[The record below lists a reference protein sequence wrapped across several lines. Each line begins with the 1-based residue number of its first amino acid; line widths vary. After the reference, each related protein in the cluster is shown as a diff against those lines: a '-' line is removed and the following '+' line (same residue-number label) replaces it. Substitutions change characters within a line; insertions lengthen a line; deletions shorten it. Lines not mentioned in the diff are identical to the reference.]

1 MGAQSLVDNYPI
13 ISDQI
18 TKQELRVILREAER
32 ALSRAGAFVEFGCYA
47 GTTSLFLE
55 RLFVASG
62 DAREF
67 HVYDS
72 FQGLPEKTAQ
82 DQSPS
87 GEQFRAGE
95 LSVSRKDFIVNF
107 KKAGLRLP
115 RVHKGWFDELA
126 DSDVPDGIAF
136 AFLDG
141 DYYESVRVPLEL
153 VESKLVPGAIIVIDD
168 YANLA
173 LPGAARAAGEWARA
187 QGYEIRSEQSL
198 GIIHT

>member
-1 MGAQSLVDNYPI
+1 MSNLVDQYPI

-18 TKQELRVILREAER
+18 TRDELRVILREAER
-32 ALSRAGAFVEFGCYA
+32 ALSVSGAYVEFGCYA

-55 RLFVASG
+55 RLFVARRES
-62 DAREF
+62 REF

-72 FQGLPEKTAQ
+72 FQGLPEKTEQ
-82 DQSPS
+82 DRSPS

-95 LSVSRKDFIVNF
+95 LTVSKKEFIINF
-107 KKAGLRLP
+107 KRAGLKLP
-115 RVHKGWFDELA
+115 RVHKGWFDELQGE
-126 DSDVPDGIAF
+126 DVPSPIAF

-141 DYYESVRVPLEL
+141 DYYDSIRVPLEL
-153 VESKLVPGAIIVIDD
+153 ITPKLAAGAVIVIDD

-173 LPGAARAAGEWARA
+173 LPGAARAADEWAR
-187 QGYEIRSEQSL
+187 QYGYSVRSEQSL

>member
-1 MGAQSLVDNYPI
+1 MSSLLDRYPI

-18 TKQELRVILREAER
+18 TRQELAVILREAKR
-32 ALSRAGAFVEFGCYA
+32 ALERDGTFVEFGCYA

-55 RLFVASG
+55 RLFVAH
-62 DAREF
+62 DDQREF

-72 FQGLPEKTAQ
+72 FAGLPEKSDQ
-82 DQSPS
+82 DSSPS
-87 GEQFRAGE
+87 GEQFVAGE
-95 LSVSRKDFIVNF
+95 LSVSKKEFIMNF

-115 RVHKGWFDELA
+115 HIHKGWFNELLP
-126 DSDVPDGIAF
+126 SDVPDNITF

-153 VESKLVPGAIIVIDD
+153 ITPKLVPGAVILVDD

-173 LPGAARAAGEWARA
+173 LPGAAKATDEWARRH
-187 QGYEIRSEQSL
+187 GYTVRSEQSL
-198 GIIHT
+198 GIIHVR